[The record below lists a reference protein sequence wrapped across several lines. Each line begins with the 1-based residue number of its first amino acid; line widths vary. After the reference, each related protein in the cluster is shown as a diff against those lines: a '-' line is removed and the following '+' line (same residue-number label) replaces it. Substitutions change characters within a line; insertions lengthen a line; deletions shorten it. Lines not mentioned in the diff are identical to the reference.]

1 MECTIVVS
9 KKQLFTTSKNLTVK
23 PITIPGSRQLSGHRA
38 FTKGSLTSMRFSVQ
52 APTHWSH
59 LPLTP
64 AHHHPGAWKMNILQ
78 SFMTVNFEL
87 WSQMELFSKYIQ
99 FIFEQHRIELYMFTY
114 RQIFFSSGKYSSIRC
129 MVAWILDCGT
139 TEVDYGAWASS
150 ELVVHGGSWKLPPPE
165 DIKGWLYFSLQQR

>member
-1 MECTIVVS
+1 MPRGVAETFSLMLPLVRRDGYGLAVPSIYSSSKMECTIVVS

-23 PITIPGSRQLSGHRA
+23 PTTIPGSRQLSGHRA
-38 FTKGSLTSMRFSVQ
+38 FTKGSLASTRFSVQ

-78 SFMTVNFEL
+78 SFMTVNSEL
-87 WSQMELFSKYIQ
+87 WSQMELFSIYTQ

-114 RQIFFSSGKYSSIRC
+114 RQI
-129 MVAWILDCGT
+129 
-139 TEVDYGAWASS
+139 
-150 ELVVHGGSWKLPPPE
+150 PPTPQ
-165 DIKGWLYFSLQQR
+165 W